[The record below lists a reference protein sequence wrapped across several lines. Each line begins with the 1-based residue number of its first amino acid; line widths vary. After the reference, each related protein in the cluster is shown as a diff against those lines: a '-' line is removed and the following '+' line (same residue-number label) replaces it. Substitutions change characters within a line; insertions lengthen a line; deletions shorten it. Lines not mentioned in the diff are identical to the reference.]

1 MAESMNLW
9 FGKSPKT
16 DDYIRK
22 TFEKDVYNAL
32 EGKYDHWIGNPHE
45 CLALIILLDQF
56 PRNIYRHQV
65 CFKMIS
71 NRIINESIMFYILL
85 NILISHWNCFVSKL
99 EMYKADY
106 KAQGI
111 VAQTLYLGH
120 HRYLTPLQCVFMP
133 CLVLTHAENI
143 HLQKLCVTIW
153 DSYIQGKLIPG
164 DPLFIFENIFL

>member
-1 MAESMNLW
+1 METSTNPKVKQILNFMFPHSMAESMNLW

-65 CFKMIS
+65 SS
-71 NRIINESIMFYILL
+71 NQN
-85 NILISHWNCFVSKL
+85 
-99 EMYKADY
+99 
-106 KAQGI
+106 
-111 VAQTLYLGH
+111 
-120 HRYLTPLQCVFMP
+120 
-133 CLVLTHAENI
+133 
-143 HLQKLCVTIW
+143 
-153 DSYIQGKLIPG
+153 
-164 DPLFIFENIFL
+164 

>member
-1 MAESMNLW
+1 MGPTTNPKVKQILNFMFPHSMAESMNLW

-22 TFEKDVYNAL
+22 TFGKDVYNAL

-71 NRIINESIMFYILL
+71 NRIINESKRIEYIE
-85 NILISHWNCFVSKL
+85 F
-99 EMYKADY
+99 
-106 KAQGI
+106 
-111 VAQTLYLGH
+111 T
-120 HRYLTPLQCVFMP
+120 
-133 CLVLTHAENI
+133 
-143 HLQKLCVTIW
+143 
-153 DSYIQGKLIPG
+153 
-164 DPLFIFENIFL
+164 